1 MERKRP
7 QTPWFD
13 RLITHCSIPSLH
25 FSLGLF
31 RSVLSHSV
39 FALPAGLEGL
49 FPSVLSKVK
58 KKDFTPIMR
67 TISHPLDLSPLSFYL
82 KPYLLQPNHLK

>member
-49 FPSVLSKVK
+49 IPSMLSKA
-58 KKDFTPIMR
+58 KDKRAVARILFR
-67 TISHPLDLSPLSFYL
+67 EFEASSFRL
-82 KPYLLQPNHLK
+82 